1 MRQPLLIAAFPLRP
15 NRKCM
20 KCSASDFSVAV
31 CRKIRRN
38 VAYAACKSIRR
49 QFLPVHF
56 DDVFFRCR
64 AGIHT
69 VFNPMYVFGHI
80 HLMRMRR
87 NVYAVPMF
95 RQIERLRWN
104 QQADIHLVIMLKL
117 VPMRHIVRM
126 VAEAVR
132 MGINRMPMR
141 HRMRMA
147 TEAVRMSVNAVPMAH
162 SVAVFACAGRAAR
175 PVVTCV
181 ARFADR
187 YAVKGMPM
195 GIV

>member
-1 MRQPLLIAAFPLRP
+1 
-15 NRKCM
+15 
-20 KCSASDFSVAV
+20 
-31 CRKIRRN
+31 
-38 VAYAACKSIRR
+38 
-49 QFLPVHF
+49 
-56 DDVFFRCR
+56 
-64 AGIHT
+64 
-69 VFNPMYVFGHI
+69 
-80 HLMRMRR
+80 
-87 NVYAVPMF
+87 
-95 RQIERLRWN
+95 
-104 QQADIHLVIMLKL
+104 MLKL

-175 PVVTCV
+175 PVIARIT
-181 ARFADR
+181 RFADR

>member
-1 MRQPLLIAAFPLRP
+1 
-15 NRKCM
+15 
-20 KCSASDFSVAV
+20 
-31 CRKIRRN
+31 
-38 VAYAACKSIRR
+38 
-49 QFLPVHF
+49 
-56 DDVFFRCR
+56 
-64 AGIHT
+64 
-69 VFNPMYVFGHI
+69 MYVFGHI

-104 QQADIHLVIMLKL
+104 QQADIHLVI
-117 VPMRHIVRM
+117 VRKF
-126 VAEAVR
+126 
-132 MGINRMPMR
+132 MPMN
-141 HRMRMA
+141 HAVPVA

-175 PVVTCV
+175 PVIARIT
-181 ARFADR
+181 RFADR